1 MHIKKENYL
10 FDNSNFNCIENGLAR
25 QDQNIS
31 RYLKQIKN
39 HTNKAIVLNNIF
51 FEFGSAVLK
60 NESEYELSELYQ
72 SLSENSKLK
81 IKILGHT
88 DNIGSEESNLNLSQ
102 MRANAVKDYLIKKGI
117 QQDRL
122 SSEGKG
128 ELQPIDSNENEEGRK
143 NNRRTEFIIIEE

>member
-10 FDNSNFNCIENGLAR
+10 FDNSNFNCIENGLTR

-88 DNIGSEESNLNLSQ
+88 DNIGSEESIPN
-102 MRANAVKDYLIKKGI
+102 
-117 QQDRL
+117 
-122 SSEGKG
+122 EG
-128 ELQPIDSNENEEGRK
+128 
-143 NNRRTEFIIIEE
+143 